1 MSQCWLWTTKYRL
14 GYPKRILVSNVNV
27 NKTIFKLIYYSLFA
41 GWIMINTKIL
51 WPWNYLLIF
60 PFLSFFF
67 FGFWKLCSISIIS
80 NILTHFQSMSH
91 YCTKYLKYLWTL
103 KYCTCMKRS
112 DDVLYITRISYAF
125 NCVSICEWFLANLH
139 VSGAVVQR
147 CSTKKVFLENPPNL
161 PKNACVF
168 LRFPANS
175 VKSLGIQLL

>member
-1 MSQCWLWTTKYRL
+1 
-14 GYPKRILVSNVNV
+14 
-27 NKTIFKLIYYSLFA
+27 
-41 GWIMINTKIL
+41 MINTKIL

-112 DDVLYITRISYAF
+112 DDVLYITRTSYAF

-175 VKSLGIQLL
+175 VKSLGIQLLQSTSGSGFSYFLWIWETVHSLVVSDLCSEIKGFRLEPGH

>member
-1 MSQCWLWTTKYRL
+1 
-14 GYPKRILVSNVNV
+14 
-27 NKTIFKLIYYSLFA
+27 
-41 GWIMINTKIL
+41 MINTKIL

-103 KYCTCMKRS
+103 QYCTCMKRS